1 MTLFDRLRQQQGAA
15 LLAVFGTLAAG
26 ILIGTVMNTRWG
38 RVSAQGGASDATPL
52 TVPAVTNIGNEFSQL
67 AKKVE
72 ESVVAIKV
80 EVPPSPAAQAE
91 GGPQGLGDLFR
102 HFGQGQGQGGDGEE
116 DDNGDEDA
124 DTTRQ
129 AEGTGFIVDK
139 NGYIITNNHVV
150 EDGSKIVVTIKGD
163 PGEYRARVI
172 GTDCETDLAIIKIDS
187 RRPLKAVTIANSE
200 SVQVGDWAVAIG
212 SPFGLQSTVTA
223 GIVSA
228 LGRGPE
234 QLRGEARAFQNF
246 IQTDA
251 AINPGNSGGPL
262 LNIRGEV
269 IGVNTAIQ
277 TRSGGSEGIGFALPI
292 NMAVRVYNDVIRDGR
307 VTRGS
312 IGVGLGQSKQME
324 TVLRAFGMKN
334 GALIETVMDD
344 GPAAKGGLKPG
355 DIVVSIEGKPIKDS
369 QDLIARVADLPVG
382 RAAAFSVDRDG
393 KPVELKVTTQNRG
406 EMYKNDERISC
417 NGGKPVE
424 IKETKAQPFSEFRF
438 GFQPRPLT
446 AQEKTLIP
454 SGQGVALTRVEEGS
468 FAADLGLKVNDIIE
482 TINRHQVNSV
492 DDINK
497 IRTTLKP
504 GDAVAFHVFRQ
515 PEQRVIGRGKGR
527 TLPAGIPKID
537 SSYLAGTLPER

>member
-1 MTLFDRLRQQQGAA
+1 
-15 LLAVFGTLAAG
+15 
-26 ILIGTVMNTRWG
+26 
-38 RVSAQGGASDATPL
+38 
-52 TVPAVTNIGNEFSQL
+52 VPPVTSIGNEFSQL

-72 ESVVAIKV
+72 DSVVAIKV
-80 EVPPSPAAQAE
+80 DVPAVAKDGE
-91 GGPQGLGDLFR
+91 GAGIGDLFR
-102 HFGQGQGQGGDGEE
+102 RFGPGLPAPPQGE
-116 DDNGDEDA
+116 DEDQDDDSDA
-124 DTTRQ
+124 VRQ
-129 AEGTGFIVDK
+129 AEGTGFVVDK
-139 NGYIITNNHVV
+139 NGYILTNNHVV
-150 EDGSKIVVTIKGD
+150 EDGSKITVTIKGD
-163 PGEYRARVI
+163 PAEYHARVI
-172 GTDCETDLAIIKIDS
+172 GTDCETDLAVIKIDS
-187 RRPLKAVTIANSE
+187 RRPLKAITIANSE

-228 LGRGPE
+228 LGRGSE
-234 QLRGEARAFQNF
+234 QLHGEARAFQSF

-277 TRSGGSEGIGFALPI
+277 TRGGGSEGIGFALPI
-292 NMAVRVYNDVIRDGR
+292 NMAVRVYNDIIREGR

-324 TVLRAFGMKN
+324 TVLRAFGIKN

-344 GPAAKGGLKPG
+344 GPASKGGLKPG

-382 RAAAFSVDRDG
+382 RPATFNIDRDG
-393 KPVELKVTTQNRG
+393 KPVDLKVTTQNRG

-417 NGGKPVE
+417 NGGKPIE

-438 GFQPRPLT
+438 GFLPRGLSPD
-446 AQEKTLIP
+446 EKAMIP
-454 SGQGVALTRVEEGS
+454 SGHGVALNKVEEGS
-468 FAADLGLKVNDIIE
+468 FAADLGLKVGDLID
-482 TINRHQVNSV
+482 TINRQQVNSAE
-492 DDINK
+492 DINK
-497 IRTTLKP
+497 IRATLKP

-515 PEQRVIGRGKGR
+515 PPAPTARRGKGR
-527 TLPAGIPKID
+527 VPVSVKPESA
-537 SSYLAGTLPER
+537 YVAGTLPER